1 VTDHEPVICRIDGTV
16 HRGSALAVSR
26 SLDPRS
32 VARAVRR
39 GWSRCETNIV
49 EIIAAPASPVHEYV
63 GCIRPEMGL
72 RIRTALASAARTRGH
87 ATPHDEEIVALRE
100 ELQSISVDEVSSQSQ
115 RRTLAESETERERLR
130 ETVATERGRLQA
142 DGDAEAD
149 RRTDAIRRLSEVETT
164 AAATREQLDRVR
176 AGRRDRRD
184 RRERRFRLEDRLEN
198 QKRAARAHLL
208 EEVRDSYA
216 TAVKRAPE
224 SQCSDPFEADPVT
237 AALAVARVA
246 SLDAPVVLACDRFDS
261 PATAR
266 EWLDTPVVQV

>member
-1 VTDHEPVICRIDGTV
+1 
-16 HRGSALAVSR
+16 
-26 SLDPRS
+26 
-32 VARAVRR
+32 
-39 GWSRCETNIV
+39 
-49 EIIAAPASPVHEYV
+49 
-63 GCIRPEMGL
+63 MGL
-72 RIRTALASAARTRGH
+72 RTRTALASAARTRGH
-87 ATPHDEEIVALRE
+87 TTPYDEEIVALRE
-100 ELQSISVDEVSSQSQ
+100 ELQSISVDEVSSQSH

-142 DGDAEAD
+142 DGNAETD